1 MSQQQTLLLSGQDQE
16 PKWFNSPARFHKG
29 SLADIPQ
36 YVPDFD
42 RQDFALG
49 NRAEQ
54 PNLANA
60 RLDMIIR
67 KPFGPERAFVPIG
80 IVSKDYVLV
89 KHAEVIK
96 TATKAMKSFG
106 ADPVDVQAE
115 ITITE
120 YGERMALSLYLPE
133 EYTFVPVDGNKLRMR
148 LECFNSVEGSTRFRV
163 MMGWFRFVCSNGL
176 VIGVTQTDIRRRHVE
191 GLDLN
196 DLSKVLS
203 SGLKRAE
210 ADKENFCKWQQ
221 KTIQGNALASW
232 VDEDLRGY
240 WGFKAAT
247 RAFHIAR
254 TGYDVDIVGQYKDQD
269 PTTIETQQTRRVPGS
284 PVPSQNLFDISQV
297 LAWLAKE
304 RRDIQEQLEWR
315 EQIPEILKPLMN

>member
-1 MSQQQTLLLSGQDQE
+1 
-16 PKWFNSPARFHKG
+16 
-29 SLADIPQ
+29 
-36 YVPDFD
+36 
-42 RQDFALG
+42 
-49 NRAEQ
+49 
-54 PNLANA
+54 
-60 RLDMIIR
+60 
-67 KPFGPERAFVPIG
+67 
-80 IVSKDYVLV
+80 
-89 KHAEVIK
+89 
-96 TATKAMKSFG
+96 
-106 ADPVDVQAE
+106 
-115 ITITE
+115 
-120 YGERMALSLYLPE
+120 MALSLYLPE
-133 EYTFVPVDGNKLRMR
+133 EYTFVPVDGNELRMR

-210 ADKENFCKWQQ
+210 ADKENFHKWQQ

-232 VDEDLRGY
+232 VNEDLRGH

-247 RAFHIAR
+247 RAYHIAR
-254 TGYDVDIVGQYKDQD
+254 TGYDVEITGQYKDQT
-269 PTTIETQQTRRVPGS
+269 PTTIETKQIHRVPGS
-284 PVPSQNLFDISQV
+284 PVPSKNLFDISQA

-315 EQIPEILKPLMN
+315 EQIHVILNPLMN

>member
-1 MSQQQTLLLSGQDQE
+1 MNQQQMILPIGQDQ
-16 PKWFNSPARFHKG
+16 KWFNSPVRFHKG
-29 SLADIPQ
+29 SLTDIPQ
-36 YVPDFD
+36 HIPDFD

-49 NRAEQ
+49 NRANQ
-54 PNLANA
+54 PSLANA

-67 KPFGPERAFVPIG
+67 KPFGTEWASVPIG

-89 KHAEVIK
+89 KHAEVIE

-106 ADPVDVQAE
+106 ADPADVQAE
-115 ITITE
+115 LTITE

-133 EYTFVPVDGNKLRMR
+133 QYTFIPGDGNELRMR

-191 GLDLN
+191 GLDLI
-196 DLSKVLS
+196 DVSEVLS

-210 ADKENFCKWQQ
+210 ADKENFRKWQQ
-221 KTIQGNALASW
+221 KTIQGNALATW
-232 VDEDLRGY
+232 VDENLRGY

-269 PTTIETQQTRRVPGS
+269 PTTIETQQTRRVQGS
-284 PVPSQNLFDISQV
+284 PFKSKNLFDVAQI

-304 RRDIQEQLEWR
+304 RRDVQEQMEWR
-315 EQIPEILKPLMN
+315 DQIPAIIKPLNT